1 MSFCYMRLES
11 TAKHKYVETSTDWSD
26 QELSWT
32 VSAVTTS
39 NIIVTPISSNQHHI
53 SKVMAIN

>member
-1 MSFCYMRLES
+1 MRLES
-11 TAKHKYVETSTDWSD
+11 TAKHKYMEKSTDWND